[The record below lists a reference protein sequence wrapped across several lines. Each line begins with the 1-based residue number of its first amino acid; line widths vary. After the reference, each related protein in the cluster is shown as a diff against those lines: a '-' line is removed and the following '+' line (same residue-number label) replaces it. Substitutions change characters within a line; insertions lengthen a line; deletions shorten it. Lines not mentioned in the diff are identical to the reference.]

1 MPMKKTEIT
10 SLKTHL
16 FSLPVPVKRSDAIQS
31 FTAMELLVA
40 ELWTS
45 EGFNG
50 VGYGYTIGTGG
61 RAAKAFLDIELV
73 PLLKGEDCESHEL
86 IWGKMTAATRASS
99 GGPVSSVARAAI
111 DVAVWD
117 IKAKAHDVPLYRL
130 LGGSR
135 DRVPAYDTEG
145 GWLHVP
151 LEELVRNAHMAVE
164 KGFHGVKVK
173 VGKEDASED
182 VSRLEEVRSA
192 IGPKAK
198 IMADAN
204 QCWTPSEAI
213 RRARLFEPFDLY
225 WLEEPIAATNV
236 DGHRE
241 LKTHTCIPIAVGE
254 TLYSKESF
262 AEYIRRD
269 AAGILQPD
277 VARVGGITE
286 WMKIAA
292 MAEAFQMPVA
302 PHFLMEIQLHL
313 AAAIPNGL
321 FVEYIPQLAPY
332 LEQEFALDDGYL
344 VAPARP
350 GHGILFAWDKLEP
363 YRV

>member
-1 MPMKKTEIT
+1 MKKTEIT
-10 SLKTHL
+10 SSKTHL
-16 FSLPVPVKRSDAIQS
+16 FSLPVTVKRSDAIQA
-31 FTAMELLVA
+31 FTAMELLVV
-40 ELWTS
+40 ELWS
-45 EGFNG
+45 SQDLHG

-61 RAAKAFLDIELV
+61 RAAKAFLDTELV
-73 PLLKGEDCESHEL
+73 PLLAGEDCESHEF
-86 IWGKMTAATRASS
+86 IWNKMTAATRASS
-99 GGPVSSVARAAI
+99 GGPVSSIARAAVDI
-111 DVAVWD
+111 AVWD
-117 IKAKAHDVPLYRL
+117 LKAKSREVPLYRL

-145 GWLHVP
+145 GWLHLPV
-151 LEELVRNAHMAVE
+151 EELVENARTAVE

-173 VGKEDASED
+173 VGKEKATED
-182 VSRLEEVRSA
+182 VSRLAEVRSA
-192 IGPKAK
+192 IGPAANL
-198 IMADAN
+198 MVDAN

-236 DGHRE
+236 GGHHE
-241 LKTHTCIPIAVGE
+241 LKQHTCIPIAVGE

-262 AEYIRRD
+262 AEYIRCD
-269 AAGILQPD
+269 AASILQPD

-313 AAAIPNGL
+313 ATAVPNGI

-332 LEQEFALDDGYL
+332 LEKEFALENGDL
-344 VAPARP
+344 IAPARP
-350 GHGILFAWDKLEP
+350 GHGILFAWEKLER

>member
-1 MPMKKTEIT
+1 MKNTEI
-10 SLKTHL
+10 SRSKTHL
-16 FSLPVPVKRSDAIQS
+16 FSLPVPVKRSDAIQA
-31 FTAMELLVA
+31 FTAMELLVV
-40 ELWTS
+40 ELQTF
-45 EGFNG
+45 EGLSG

-61 RAAKAFLDIELV
+61 RAAKAFLDAELV
-73 PLLKGEDCESHEL
+73 PLLKGEDCESHEH
-86 IWGKMTAATRASS
+86 IWTKMTSATRASS
-99 GGPVSSVARAAI
+99 GGPVSSIARSAV

-117 IKAKAHDVPLYRL
+117 IKAKSHNVPLYRL

-135 DRVPAYDTEG
+135 DRLPAYDTEG

-151 LEELVRNAHMAVE
+151 FEELVRNARAAVE

-173 VGKEDASED
+173 VGKEDATED
-182 VSRLEEVRSA
+182 VARLEAVRSA
-192 IGPKAK
+192 IGPGVKL
-198 IMADAN
+198 MVDAN
-204 QCWTPSEAI
+204 QGWTPSEAI

-225 WLEEPIAATNV
+225 WLEEPIAATHV
-236 DGHRE
+236 GGHRE
-241 LKTHTCIPIAVGE
+241 LRKHTCIPIAVGE

-262 AEYIRRD
+262 AEYIRCD
-269 AAGILQPD
+269 AASILQPD

-292 MAEAFQMPVA
+292 MAEAFQVPIA

-332 LEQEFALDDGYL
+332 LEEEFALEDGCL

-350 GHGILFAWDKLEP
+350 GHGILFAWEKLEAH
-363 YRV
+363 RV